1 MMWRI
6 MDTYDLVKD
15 IEGPFF
21 SRIVYDKMLALGM
34 DPRFIK
40 SHHCVHLKKL
50 AKQGY
55 LTRTGVKKNSFGNA
69 VYEYEVVKNE

>member
-1 MMWRI
+1 MTWRI

-15 IEGPFF
+15 IEGPFL

-34 DPRFIK
+34 DSSFIR
-40 SHHCVHLKKL
+40 SRYGVHLRKL

-55 LTRTGVKKNSFGNA
+55 LTRTGVKRNTFGNA
-69 VYEYEVVKNE
+69 VYMYEVVKNE

>member
-6 MDTYDLVKD
+6 MDTYNLVKD
-15 IEGPFF
+15 IEGPFL
-21 SRIVYDKMLALGM
+21 SKVVYDKMLALGM
-34 DPRFIK
+34 DPRFIR
-40 SHHCVHLKKL
+40 SRYGVHLKKL

>member
-1 MMWRI
+1 MTWRI
-6 MDTYDLVKD
+6 MDTYNLVKD
-15 IEGPFF
+15 IEGPFL

-34 DPRFIK
+34 DSGFIR
-40 SHHCVHLKKL
+40 SRYGVHLRKL

-55 LTRTGVKKNSFGNA
+55 LTRRGVRKNSFGNA

>member
-1 MMWRI
+1 MWRI
-6 MDTYDLVKD
+6 MDTYNLVKD
-15 IEGPFF
+15 IEGPFL
-21 SRIVYDKMLALGM
+21 SKVVYDKMLALGM
-34 DPRFIK
+34 DPRFIR
-40 SHHCVHLKKL
+40 SRYGVHLKKL

>member
-21 SRIVYDKMLALGM
+21 SRIVYDRMLALGM
-34 DPRFIK
+34 DKRSIR
-40 SHHCVHLKKL
+40 SRYGVHLKKL

-69 VYEYEVVKNE
+69 VYIYEVVKNE

>member
-1 MMWRI
+1 MIWRI

-15 IEGPFF
+15 IEGPFL
-21 SRIVYDKMLALGM
+21 SKVVYDKMLALGM
-34 DPRFIK
+34 APTDIR
-40 SHHCVHLKKL
+40 SRYCVHLKKL

-55 LTRTGVKKNSFGNA
+55 LTRIGVKKNTFGNA

>member
-1 MMWRI
+1 MIWRI
-6 MDTYDLVKD
+6 MDTYNLVKD
-15 IEGPFF
+15 IEGPFL
-21 SRIVYDKMLALGM
+21 SRVVYDRMLTLGM
-34 DPRFIK
+34 EHRFITPRYG
-40 SHHCVHLKKL
+40 VHLKKL